1 MSPGK
6 EKTIAVIGAG
16 IIGVTLARKLQREGW
31 RVLLFDPG
39 EPGMG
44 ASFGNAGF
52 IATDEILPLSHG
64 ISFSAV
70 FKMLLN
76 PMAPLTIRWQ
86 NIFSLIPW
94 FWKFL
99 QATRPNPMAK
109 SAAALAAL
117 QKGALK
123 AWNTTIREEALTP
136 HIRKNGAMIVYETEK
151 GFAQDSAKFP
161 FLDQHEIEYSVLS
174 GDQAREMIP
183 ELSPNIRKAIYFPN
197 GLHVTDPL
205 SVTKQIHDNFTRY
218 GGQTIADHIT
228 GFKTKDG
235 KLQALVGNKDTY
247 PVDAAVLTAG
257 HQSGDLLKTLGIKV
271 PLAAERGYHVIVDH
285 GPLKFD
291 MTFGSHERGFFIT
304 PMTTGLRLA
313 GTVEFAPAGRELPEN
328 WKRAEILKTKVENLI
343 PGVAGKETGRWMG
356 HRPTL
361 PDFLPVLGQTPDLDN
376 LYLSFGHQHLGLTL
390 APISAEIICQ
400 LITTGKTALDISPF
414 DIQRFQ

>member
-151 GFAQDSAKFP
+151 GF
-161 FLDQHEIEYSVLS
+161 H
-174 GDQAREMIP
+174 R
-183 ELSPNIRKAIYFPN
+183 
-197 GLHVTDPL
+197 
-205 SVTKQIHDNFTRY
+205 
-218 GGQTIADHIT
+218 
-228 GFKTKDG
+228 
-235 KLQALVGNKDTY
+235 
-247 PVDAAVLTAG
+247 
-257 HQSGDLLKTLGIKV
+257 QSW
-271 PLAAERGYHVIVDH
+271 RGYYWRNA
-285 GPLKFD
+285 GQKA
-291 MTFGSHERGFFIT
+291 TTRG
-304 PMTTGLRLA
+304 LA
-313 GTVEFAPAGRELPEN
+313 GPVVRSRRTWHGCKL
-328 WKRAEILKTKVENLI
+328 WQ
-343 PGVAGKETGRWMG
+343 RWFY
-356 HRPTL
+356 RYRR
-361 PDFLPVLGQTPDLDN
+361 N
-376 LYLSFGHQHLGLTL
+376 L
-390 APISAEIICQ
+390 APVPRHQFFRS
-400 LITTGKTALDISPF
+400 F
-414 DIQRFQ
+414 